1 MRLIYRLGWLAAR
14 LTSALIFR
22 SKVTGREFLPTAG
35 GFILASNH
43 ISYYDPPLVGSYISR
58 NMYYFGKRE
67 LFKQPIIGAILRKV
81 NTLPVRRGTVDRAAL
96 DMAVEAVCNGNGL
109 VVFPEGTRSR
119 TGDFLKPKPGV
130 GMIAL
135 RADCPIVPVFISG
148 FDRPRDCILGKSR
161 GRISYGEPFSVDW
174 VRSHPADK
182 SGYIAIAEAVMER
195 IGQLRDNVNSVK

>member
-81 NTLPVRRGTVDRAAL
+81 NTLPVRRG
-96 DMAVEAVCNGNGL
+96 
-109 VVFPEGTRSR
+109 
-119 TGDFLKPKPGV
+119 
-130 GMIAL
+130 
-135 RADCPIVPVFISG
+135 
-148 FDRPRDCILGKSR
+148 
-161 GRISYGEPFSVDW
+161 
-174 VRSHPADK
+174 
-182 SGYIAIAEAVMER
+182 
-195 IGQLRDNVNSVK
+195 